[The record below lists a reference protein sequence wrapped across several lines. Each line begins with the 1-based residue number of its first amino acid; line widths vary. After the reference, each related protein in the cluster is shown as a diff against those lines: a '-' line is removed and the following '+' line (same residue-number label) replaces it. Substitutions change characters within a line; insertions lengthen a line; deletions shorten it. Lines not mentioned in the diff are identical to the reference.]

1 MSIDIFDKNEV
12 NCHLDDQGDPEDH
25 DEFGNRITVLENVA
39 DIVHP
44 QMLVSAFR
52 THLMH

>member
-1 MSIDIFDKNEV
+1 MSIDIFDNNEV
-12 NCHLDDQGDPEDH
+12 NCDFDDHIDPEDH

-44 QMLVSAFR
+44 QMLVSAFF
-52 THLMH
+52 TLI